1 MTALG
6 FDRFAAELRA
16 EADAFASTVD
26 GADLALR
33 VPTCPEW
40 TLEQLVHHVGRA
52 YYWATAIITSA
63 TMTFIPFESVPE
75 AVLPEQPGK
84 HGDWLRNGAEQLVSA
99 VAETGAESTVWTWA
113 QDRRAGFWLRRL
125 THETVVHRADAAF
138 TVARPYELA
147 ADLAA
152 DGVSESLELLASR
165 MMVMPSPALAS
176 LAGTGQTLHFHA
188 TDDGLGDAGEW
199 LIRCTPDG
207 PAPGTDRT
215 NRRRQRQDRSA
226 RRRSP
231 VRALAG
237 ERQVLNRSPLGG
249 LALTPGA
256 CWSQQRSRAPAMGYR
271 WPATAVNDTVGKRA
285 FSAAIRFPM

>member
-1 MTALG
+1 MEWIQVTEREDDVTALG

-16 EADAFASTVD
+16 EAGAFASTVD
-26 GADLALR
+26 GADLALP

-52 YYWATAIITSA
+52 YYWAAAIVTSA
-63 TMTFIPFESVPE
+63 TTTFIPFESVPG
-75 AVLPEQPGK
+75 AGLPEQPGK

-113 QDRRAGFWLRRL
+113 QDSRAGFWLRRL

-138 TVARPYELA
+138 AAGRPYELA

-207 PAPGTDRT
+207 PLWEHGHGKADV
-215 NRRRQRQDRSA
+215 A
-226 RRRSP
+226 
-231 VRALAG
+231 VRAAAADLLLVLTGRIDAG
-237 ERQVLNRSPLGG
+237 NVKIEVFGDD
-249 LALTPGA
+249 ALFEHWRENA
-256 CWSQQRSRAPAMGYR
+256 
-271 WPATAVNDTVGKRA
+271 K
-285 FSAAIRFPM
+285 F

>member
-6 FDRFAAELRA
+6 FDRFTAELRT
-16 EADAFASTVD
+16 EADAFASTVN

-63 TMTFIPFESVPE
+63 TTTFIPFESVPE
-75 AVLPEQPGK
+75 TVPPEQPGK

-165 MMVMPSPALAS
+165 MMVMPSPALVS

-188 TDDGLGDAGEW
+188 TDGLGDAGEW

-207 PAPGTDRT
+207 SLWEHGHGKADVT
-215 NRRRQRQDRSA
+215 
-226 RRRSP
+226 
-231 VRALAG
+231 VRAAAADLLL
-237 ERQVLNRSPLGG
+237 VLTGRIDADNAKIEVFGDE
-249 LALTPGA
+249 ALFKHWRENT
-256 CWSQQRSRAPAMGYR
+256 
-271 WPATAVNDTVGKRA
+271 K
-285 FSAAIRFPM
+285 F